1 MVKKATCN
9 AKISEIENKYIT
21 TADDNKF
28 TKNVVDNSTKNKN
41 LVDKSAI
48 AWLIN
53 NTDLDKQSCRT
64 RLQSFES
71 IYFRGKNHFENGGT
85 QNYLICQLMYR
96 YF

>member
-64 RLQSFES
+64 R
-71 IYFRGKNHFENGGT
+71 
-85 QNYLICQLMYR
+85 
-96 YF
+96 

>member
-1 MVKKATCN
+1 MVKKVTCN

-53 NTDLDKQSCRT
+53 NTDLDKQSCKT
-64 RLQSFES
+64 R
-71 IYFRGKNHFENGGT
+71 
-85 QNYLICQLMYR
+85 
-96 YF
+96 